1 MRKRQMQQ
9 SVQLAAS
16 AVVKDR
22 MVFRVFV
29 LREGDIRFNM
39 SRFERRGRYVSL
51 KARVCDLRRNI
62 FFEGCPMMRH

>member
-29 LREGDIRFNM
+29 LREGDNRFKCH
-39 SRFERRGRYVSL
+39 V
-51 KARVCDLRRNI
+51 LR
-62 FFEGCPMMRH
+62 EEKVM